1 MTDYVATR
9 WYRPPELELRRTD
22 YSFNVDVWG
31 IGCIFAELLTGD
43 ALFPGETYDVVLAAN
58 QPAGRYALSLTHDR
72 PPAQACAEALG
83 QMYARVGGCGG
94 TISVTPNGDVG
105 IAFSTPRMAWACVR
119 GEAEACSGI
128 DRRRTAA
135 ERGLLILARGP
146 TRPRAAHWRAR
157 ATLGPT

>member
-1 MTDYVATR
+1 MR
-9 WYRPPELELRRTD
+9 
-22 YSFNVDVWG
+22 
-31 IGCIFAELLTGD
+31 LT
-43 ALFPGETYDVVLAAN
+43 LA
-58 QPAGRYALSLTHDR
+58 RYALSLTHDR

-135 ERGLLILARGP
+135 EAGLAGASPLVEAVAL
-146 TRPRAAHWRAR
+146 
-157 ATLGPT
+157 